1 MCTSILQVAKN
12 GTHMFSRTMDWHE
25 LESGPVFA
33 PRDYEWIADFDQRTV
48 QNKYAIIG
56 VGRNKEN
63 AIDMSDGVNEW
74 GLSVQKLT
82 FRNGTN
88 LYDEPRVDK
97 EQLAPYEV
105 PFYMMGNYKSVED
118 IVEHLDEIRLMS
130 GKNSAIPYGYPELH
144 YAATDPT
151 GRIVIIEP
159 TVQPMNVIENPIG
172 VVTNAF
178 NFAHQVEQLED
189 YMNLKPDLQKEGETS
204 VVQPHIST
212 GSFAGK
218 KVPSSA
224 YTPTGRFIRAAY
236 YKEKTDQPTDEKDA
250 LISSWHLL
258 NSVTVPK
265 LNKYQHTHSVY
276 RSATCL
282 ESRSYYFEP
291 YNRLGI
297 TKYQLTDEMLN
308 WKHPH
313 FYNID
318 DHLRLTEVI
327 GE

>member
-1 MCTSILQVAKN
+1 MCTSILQVAQS
-12 GTHMFSRTMDWHE
+12 GVHMFSRTMDWHE

-33 PRDYEWIADFDQRTV
+33 PRDYEWIEDFDGRTV
-48 QNKYAIIG
+48 KNKYAIIG

-82 FRNGTN
+82 FRHGTY
-88 LYDEPRVDK
+88 LYDDPQNNAK
-97 EQLAPYEV
+97 QLAPYEV
-105 PFYMMGNYKSVED
+105 PFYMMGQYKSVAD
-118 IVEHLDEIRLMS
+118 IIDHLDEIRLMS
-130 GKNSAIPYGYPELH
+130 GKNSAVQYGYPELH

-178 NFAHQVEQLED
+178 NFAHQIEQLKD
-189 YMNLKPDLQKEGETS
+189 YIALKPDPQKGGPS
-204 VVQPHIST
+204 VVEPHIST

-218 KVPSSA
+218 KIPSSA

-236 YKEKTDQPTDEKDA
+236 YKERTNQPANEQEA
-250 LISSWHLL
+250 VISSWHLL

-265 LNKYQHTHSVY
+265 MKKYQQTYSVY

-282 ESRSYYFEP
+282 ETRSYYFEP

-297 TKYQLTDEMLN
+297 TKYRLTDEMLN
-308 WKHPH
+308 WKQPH

-318 DHLRLTEVI
+318 DKLNLTEAI
-327 GE
+327 K